1 MTVFWHGS
9 RDSHIEGWAV
19 VFFSSAHGLDT
30 SLQEIFYWL
39 MAAQPGLYH
48 DSMYGRLVQ
57 HINSGD
63 ATLNTLAA
71 NSSGN
76 ALHGG
81 GGHVTFEEL
90 RCLEVQE

>member
-1 MTVFWHGS
+1 MDRVFTCRRMGS
-9 RDSHIEGWAV
+9 GI
-19 VFFSSAHGLDT
+19 FSSAHGLDT